1 MGTTF
6 FLIIICAGAFLLQS
20 FLGLQ
25 QIKNFNKEYAKMRK
39 DGRVAI
45 GRRPGKLRAGTLI
58 MFSIDEKGVIQYGK
72 KMQGTTVLARF
83 KDLKGYEGIKMDS
96 LNKNSPILKRESKL
110 IKESILNAVQTYNLV
125 INGEEIPVKKAPL
138 VSMKDKVKSLSF
150 SK

>member
-39 DGRVAI
+39 NGRVAI

-58 MFSIDEKGVIQYGK
+58 MFSIDEKGIIQYGK

-83 KDLKGYEGIKMDS
+83 KDLKGYEGIKIDS
-96 LNKNSPILKRESKL
+96 LDKNSPILKRESKL
-110 IKESILNAVQTYNLV
+110 IKETILSAVQTYNLF
-125 INGEEIPVKKAPL
+125 INGEEIPEKKAPL
-138 VSMKDKVKSLSF
+138 VSIKDTVKNLSLS
-150 SK
+150 K

>member
-25 QIKNFNKEYAKMRK
+25 QIKNFNKEYVKMRK